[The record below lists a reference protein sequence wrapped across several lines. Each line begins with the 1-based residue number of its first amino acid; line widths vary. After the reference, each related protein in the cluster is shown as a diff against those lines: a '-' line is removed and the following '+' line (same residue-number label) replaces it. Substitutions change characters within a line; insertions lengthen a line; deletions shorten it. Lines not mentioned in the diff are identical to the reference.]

1 MEKILKMIENNPSI
15 ISTIENPTDEMKLLA
30 VRKNGLT
37 LEYIKNP
44 TEEMKEIAIENNP
57 NAIKY
62 IENPTEN
69 MMLKAIEYGWSN
81 LKYIENPTE
90 EAKKLA
96 VSINYE
102 ALRYIKNPS
111 YDIESI
117 AIKNNEASISFI
129 NLDKEKMLGFLK
141 ANISVI
147 KYIVNKVTNEE
158 VEEVLKDVLSK
169 EDVSEKYVRDFINSS
184 VIGINSSVNLDKIL
198 FVYKYG
204 SKKAKKITVD
214 EKLKF

>member
-1 MEKILKMIENNPSI
+1 MKC
-15 ISTIENPTDEMKLLA
+15 IENPTDKAIKLALNKSGWA
-30 VRKNGLT
+30 IQ
-37 LEYIKNP
+37 YIKNP
-44 TEEMKEIAIENNP
+44 TEELQLL
-57 NAIKY
+57 AIKNNY
-62 IENPTEN
+62 DSIR
-69 MMLKAIEYGWSN
+69 
-81 LKYIENPTE
+81 YIENPTE

-111 YDIESI
+111 YDIELI
-117 AIKNNEASISFI
+117 AIKNNEASISLI

-158 VEEVLKDVLSK
+158 VKEVLKDVLSK

-184 VIGINSSVNLDKIL
+184 VIGVNSSVNLDKIL
-198 FVYKYG
+198 LVYKYG